1 MNKSHSRLTP
11 KGCLGWIFLVLTFI
25 GLQYGD
31 VIFGGGSLNTLAYSP
46 AGAPYA
52 VPPAGGA
59 LAGSWLD
66 RFPKG
71 MTAHRAFWDLPLVYE
86 PNFLAAHRAIRA
98 GNFPWLNP
106 SLALGAP
113 LFGNG
118 IDASFNIAT
127 LSMLLLD
134 NSNWSLVYIALYCIS
149 ATLIFRLFTAYY
161 GLSSPS
167 ATIGVIIFI
176 SSGLFVPQIS
186 YGGEILNVHTF
197 VWSVFFLEKFFATS
211 NARNRSA
218 SAIGLILSLTQA
230 SYAGMPE
237 GTVAVFS
244 MVGLLFGVRMLAPLR
259 SKGCLLSWTHIRS
272 DLIWGTVI
280 FSIALFLSGPYLI
293 TLFHYSTLMP
303 HGHEVGHYTLPLFLL
318 PDLIVPYLHGWT
330 LHSFFGPETD
340 NRLNV
345 VFVGIIPLILAILGA
360 FSDREATK
368 RTLGWSFGL
377 IALFYLSQSF
387 GSPHRSLNFMGSVPV
402 LNKVFFFRFFAPLFV
417 LAIAA
422 LSALSAERI
431 VQASRLSRAWL
442 RLCILWILL
451 LSILA
456 LIASLRA
463 KIESSV
469 GHTVASEFLS
479 WTLPN
484 VVLYLILGLTLSMLI
499 LSDYLGFI
507 GKWFWAK
514 RSGLLVV
521 LTLVISNYHFSKSFF
536 RKQGADEP
544 VPFIRFLQERALRG
558 PPFRVFSQELFFPGT
573 ASSYGLEDIRHMNPV
588 VPRRF
593 AQFVSAVFG
602 PLAEGKVSWERFERL
617 NITNQS
623 DYTHPGFDLLNVRFF
638 VFPASE
644 RNLPSGNR
652 FRIVF
657 KDSQATI
664 IENLDAQ
671 PRAWIAKKVTE
682 LSTEEEIYASIR
694 RAPEQLESIVFTAK
708 SKTTS
713 NADATL
719 PAFEQGQSE
728 NDKLKLSTTSG
739 AGYQLSVNLSG
750 WRLLVVGDLYQ
761 EGFVATSA
769 GNPLG
774 MLPVDGGLIG
784 IVAPPGS
791 YDIELRY
798 SAPFSSYS
806 TASFTIG
813 FIALIGI
820 ALRLRNARIKS
831 TSKLMAHT

>member
-1 MNKSHSRLTP
+1 MANSLNRLSSRAHA
-11 KGCLGWIFLVLTFI
+11 WSIFLVLSFI
-25 GLQYGD
+25 ALQYGD
-31 VIFGGGSLNTLAYSP
+31 VIFGNGSLSTLAYSP
-46 AGAPYA
+46 AGIPYPA
-52 VPPAGGA
+52 PPADGS

-98 GNFPWLNP
+98 GDFPWLNP

-127 LSMLLLD
+127 LPMLLLD
-134 NSNWSLVYIALYCIS
+134 NSNWSLVYIALYCLS
-149 ATLIFRLFTAYY
+149 ATLIFRLFTRYY

-167 ATIGVIIFI
+167 ALIGTIVFI

-186 YGGEILNVHTF
+186 YGGEILNVHAF
-197 VWSVFFLEKFFATS
+197 VWSVFFLERFFATS
-211 NARNRSA
+211 SARNRA
-218 SAIGLILSLTQA
+218 TSAICLILSLTQA

-244 MVGLLFGVRMLAPLR
+244 MVGLLFAVRMVAPLQ
-259 SKGCLLSWTHIRS
+259 SKTDALSWTGIRS
-272 DLIWGTVI
+272 DLIWGAVI
-280 FSIALFLSGPYLI
+280 FVIALFLSGPYLI

-303 HGHEVGHYTLPLFLL
+303 HGHEVGHYTLPLFLV

-345 VFVGIIPLILAILGA
+345 VFVGIIPLALTILGA

-368 RTLGWSFGL
+368 QTLGWSFGL
-377 IALFYLSQSF
+377 IVLFYLSQSF
-387 GSPHRSLNFMGSVPV
+387 GSPQRSLNFMGSVPV
-402 LNKVFFFRFFAPLFV
+402 LNKVFFFRFFSPLFA
-417 LAIAA
+417 LAVAA
-422 LSALSAERI
+422 LSALSAERL
-431 VQASRLSRAWL
+431 VQASILSKAWL

-451 LSILA
+451 LSIFA

-463 KIESSV
+463 KIESSA
-469 GHTVASEFLS
+469 GHAVASQFLS

-484 VVLYLILGLTLSMLI
+484 VALYLLLGLTLSVLI
-499 LSDYLGFI
+499 LSSHLGFV
-507 GKWFWAK
+507 GRWLWTK
-514 RSGLLVV
+514 RSSLLVV
-521 LTLVISNYHFSKSFF
+521 LTLIVSNYHFSKSFF
-536 RKQGADEP
+536 QKQGADEP

-558 PPFRVFSQELFFPGT
+558 PPFRIFSQELFFPGT

-617 NITNQS
+617 NITKQS

-657 KDSQATI
+657 KDTQATI
-664 IENLDAQ
+664 IENLDSQ
-671 PRAWIAKKVTE
+671 PRAWIAKTVSE
-682 LSTEEEIYASIR
+682 LSSESDIYASIR
-694 RAPEQLESIVFTAK
+694 RSPEELESTSLI
-708 SKTTS
+708 TTLS
-713 NADATL
+713 AASSDNVALRGFKLGAS
-719 PAFEQGQSE
+719 AA
-728 NDKLKLSTTSG
+728 DKLKLSHRSNSS
-739 AGYQLSVNLSG
+739 YQLSVELSA

-761 EGFVATSA
+761 EGFVATGA
-769 GNPLG
+769 GKALHV
-774 MLPVDGGLIG
+774 LPVDGGLIG

-791 YDIELRY
+791 YDIELVY
-798 SAPFSSYS
+798 SAPFSRYS
-806 TASFTIG
+806 IGLFTIG
-813 FIALIGI
+813 FLALIGI
-820 ALRLRNARIKS
+820 ALRPRPAQAYQ
-831 TSKLMAHT
+831 TSNLQGRC